1 MIFTQDFR
9 KLLAVCLKMLFRKS
23 TRKRFVCLILAFLF
37 IIGFNT
43 YSYVRQYLKTESA
56 KNNIIMEN
64 AFKVFFVRMRT
75 QGNCLAFLHNHQKKL
90 NELGSK
96 LVMDAFIYQ
105 NNLFIQFQPA
115 TKDTMESET
124 TSNDALIL
132 LYGLFKI
139 NDQIQSFYIE
149 SDPQDDRVTV
159 WNIYVD
165 YNGIGLNPEMMKT
178 RHTSLLGDLSYI
190 TDMIKGNLGRTRG
203 EVVYTARDTLFR
215 NIHSAYRGKRKEP
228 NPYLSRVES
237 IVPLNFLNILSH
249 IATDN
254 TTDIIDLAESV
265 QYKEDSIIETE
276 REYLHIPEAYKESL
290 IYGDINVYPRYI
302 PLYIPDLLTQ
312 KWNW

>member
-165 YNGIGLNPEMMKT
+165 YNGIGLNP
-178 RHTSLLGDLSYI
+178 
-190 TDMIKGNLGRTRG
+190 
-203 EVVYTARDTLFR
+203 
-215 NIHSAYRGKRKEP
+215 
-228 NPYLSRVES
+228 
-237 IVPLNFLNILSH
+237 
-249 IATDN
+249 
-254 TTDIIDLAESV
+254 
-265 QYKEDSIIETE
+265 
-276 REYLHIPEAYKESL
+276 
-290 IYGDINVYPRYI
+290 
-302 PLYIPDLLTQ
+302 
-312 KWNW
+312 